1 MKTIPSTPSEP
12 AVGQKYWRSIDQL
25 QDTAE
30 FRQWLEREFPEGA
43 SEFTDPVSRR
53 NFVKIMS
60 ASFLLAGVG
69 LTGCRR
75 PEEHILP
82 FSKMPEGYTHGV
94 SQFYA
99 SAYPTRGTAI
109 PLVVRAHEGRPVKV
123 EGNAQHPLGGGGTD
137 QFAQASLLNLYDVD
151 RAQRFTKDGA
161 GVARETALDFLS
173 DLGKKS
179 VANKGEGLSFLLER
193 SSSPTRARVQKAIA
207 AKLPNAK
214 WFIYEPLD
222 FDISR
227 QAASLAFGKDVRP
240 YYKLAQA
247 KRILS
252 LDADFIG
259 AEEDA
264 YLNIRGFAKGRK
276 TKTAKDDMNRLYVVE
291 ALFSLTGANADHRLR
306 VPASAVLPIAAKIA
320 IAILSQKTGYSTVV
334 QALESLASKVKVDER
349 WITECAKDL
358 VEAGSHSVVLAGYNQ
373 PFAVHLIANAL
384 NLALGS
390 VGTVVDYLPAEEAVK
405 GSIQELAAALNAGE
419 VSTLVILGG
428 NPVYNAPAELNWA
441 AAQAKAG
448 TVIRLGYTED
458 ESFVKKGWNLPLAHY
473 LESWGDART
482 SDGTVVP
489 VQPLI
494 QPLFGGVTE
503 LEVLARVGGLAKTS
517 AYDLVRETFSALG
530 GGDENGW
537 RKFLHDGFLANTAS
551 SPVKVSLS
559 IGNVADVLSKAT
571 PLNAPSNSA
580 LEVVFHRSYSLD
592 DGRFANNGWMQETP
606 NPITKVVWDNV
617 VLVSPDTAKALGVGR
632 FNDNPAEGLDGLKG
646 EKEISQTP
654 TAVRGKFDNQVV
666 EVTVNG
672 KTVKGPIWIVPGM
685 ADNVIGLELGYGRP
699 DAGRIAKSQ
708 LVSGQIIPAGFNAY
722 VARTTSAAYIASGA
736 KLTGTTET
744 YPLASTQEHGVME
757 GRSIIREA
765 NLDQY
770 KKQPDFAKLMNLHPA
785 PVTPALKG
793 KVESAPSLYPNPL
806 DQWKDKAVH
815 QWGMAIDLSA
825 CVGCTACI
833 VACQSENNVPIVGK
847 DQVRRGREMSWLRL
861 DRYFAGDV
869 LNPQIAFQPMLC
881 QHCEAAPCENVCPV
895 NATAHDEEGLNVMA
909 YNRCVGTRYCS
920 NNCPYKVRRFNY
932 LDYNKRGLN
941 DLVGPFYRTPALP
954 TTQIEGEWAMTRW
967 WKSPENG
974 WREAEEWELLKLA
987 KNPDVSVRMRGV
999 MEKCSFC
1006 VQRIEG
1012 AKIAQKVKAR
1022 DTDNV
1027 AVPDGTIKTA
1037 CQQACPAEAIVF
1049 GNIKDPNSEVSQ
1061 WKKMDR
1067 DYSVL
1072 DFLLTK
1078 PRTTYLARIRNQNKS
1093 MPDYNEYP
1101 GTSQEWL
1108 KDRKGN
1114 ERNSFEAHGHAEHAG
1129 HEHAEPAAEGKETK
1143 KGAH

>member
-1 MKTIPSTPSEP
+1 
-12 AVGQKYWRSIDQL
+12 VGQKYWRSIDQL

-30 FRQWLEREFPEGA
+30 FRQWMEREFPEGA

-99 SAYPTRGTAI
+99 SAYPTRGSAV

-123 EGNAQHPLGGGGTD
+123 EGNADHPIGGGGTD
-137 QFAQASLLNLYDVD
+137 PFTQASLLNLYDVD

-179 VANKGEGLSFLLER
+179 VANKGEGVSFLLER
-193 SSSPTRARVQKAIA
+193 SSSPSRARVQKAIA

-227 QAASLAFGKDVRP
+227 QAASVAFGKDVRP
-240 YYKLAQA
+240 YYKLNQA

-259 AEEDA
+259 SEENA
-264 YLNIRGFAKGRK
+264 FVNIRGYAKGRK
-276 TKTAKDDMNRLYVVE
+276 TKTAADEMNRLYIVE
-291 ALFSLTGANADHRLR
+291 ALFSLTGANADHRLP

-320 IAILSQKTGYSTVV
+320 VAILGQKGGFGPIV
-334 QALESLASKVKVDER
+334 QALEPIAAQAKADEK

-358 VEAGSHSVVLAGYNQ
+358 VAEGKHSIVLAGYNQ

-384 NLALGS
+384 NIALGS
-390 VGTVVDYLPAEEAVK
+390 IGTVVEFLPAEEPVK
-405 GSIQELAAALNAGE
+405 GTIQELAASLNAGQ
-419 VSTLVILGG
+419 VSTLIILGG
-428 NPVYNAPAELNWA
+428 NPVYNAPADLKWS
-441 AAQAKAG
+441 AAQEKAG

-458 ESFVKKGWNLPLAHY
+458 ESFVKKGWHLPLAHY

-482 SDGTVVP
+482 ADGTLVP

-494 QPLFGGVTE
+494 QPLFGGITE

-517 AYDLVRETFSALG
+517 AYEIVRETFNGIAG
-530 GGDENGW
+530 ADENAW
-537 RKFLHDGFLANTAS
+537 RKFLHDGFLANSAAAA
-551 SPVKVSLS
+551 VNVSLNAAG
-559 IGNVADVLSKAT
+559 IGSALQNVKTL
-571 PLNAPSNSA
+571 PAPSGSA
-580 LEVVFHRSYSLD
+580 LEAVFHRSYSLD

-617 VLVSPDTAKALGVGR
+617 VLVSAKTAEALGVGK
-632 FNDNPAEGLDGLKG
+632 FDQEAMTPKAEL
-646 EKEISQTP
+646 
-654 TAVRGKFDNQVV
+654 GKFFNQVV
-666 EVTVNG
+666 EVTVG
-672 KTVKGPIWIVPGM
+672 GVTVKGPIWIVPGM
-685 ADNVIGLELGYGRP
+685 ADNVVGLELGYGRP
-699 DAGRIAKSQ
+699 AAGRIAKSQ
-708 LVSGQIIPAGFNAY
+708 LVDEKVVPAGFNAY
-722 VARTTSAAYIASGA
+722 VARTTAAAYIVPGVKVAA
-736 KLTGTTET
+736 TAET
-744 YPLASTQEHGVME
+744 YPVASTQEHGTLE

-765 NLDQY
+765 NLEQY

-793 KVESAPSLYPNPL
+793 KVDSAPSLYPNPL
-806 DQWKDKAVH
+806 DPWKDKAVH

-825 CVGCTACI
+825 CVGCNTCM

-847 DQVRRGREMSWLRL
+847 DQVRRGREMHWLRM

-869 LNPQIAFQPMLC
+869 LNPQIAYQPMLC

-932 LDYNKRGLN
+932 LDYNKRPLN
-941 DLVGPFYRTPALP
+941 DLVGPFYRTPMTAKV
-954 TTQIEGEWAMTRW
+954 EGEWAMTRW

-974 WREAEEWELLKLA
+974 WRSDEEWELLKLA

-999 MEKCSFC
+999 MEKCTFC

-1037 CQQACPAEAIVF
+1037 CQQACPADAIVF
-1049 GNIKDPNSEVSQ
+1049 GNIKDPNSEVSK
-1061 WKKMDR
+1061 WKKLDR

-1072 DFLLTK
+1072 EFLLTK
-1078 PRTTYLARIRNQNKS
+1078 PRTTYLARIRNQNSK
-1093 MPDYNEYP
+1093 MPDYKEFP
-1101 GTSQEWL
+1101 GTSQEWMT
-1108 KDRKGN
+1108 DREGH
-1114 ERNSFEAHGHAEHAG
+1114 ERNSFEAHGHGESHEGHDHAG
-1129 HEHAEPAAEGKETK
+1129 HEHGAEGKETK

>member
-12 AVGQKYWRSIDQL
+12 VVGQQYWRSIDQL

-43 SEFTDPVSRR
+43 SELTDPVSRR

-82 FSKMPEGYTHGV
+82 FSKMPENYTHGV
-94 SQFYA
+94 AQFYA

-109 PLVVRAHEGRPVKV
+109 PLVVKAHEGRPVKV
-123 EGNAQHPLGGGGTD
+123 EGNDKIPGTKGGTD
-137 QFAQASLLNLYDVD
+137 QFAQASVLNLYDVD
-151 RAQRFTKDGA
+151 RAKGFTKDGA
-161 GVARETALDFLS
+161 GIDRTVALDALS
-173 DLGKKS
+173 KLGTDAA
-179 VANKGEGLSFLLER
+179 ANGGAGLAFLLER
-193 SSSPTRARVQKAIA
+193 SSSPSRNRVQKAIA
-207 AKLPNAK
+207 AKLPQSK
-214 WFIYEPLD
+214 WFIYEPVD
-222 FDISR
+222 FDIHR
-227 QAASLAFGKDVRP
+227 QAATAVFGKEVRP
-240 YYKLAQA
+240 NYNLGEA

-252 LDADFIG
+252 LDCDFVG
-259 AEEDA
+259 NEEGGCSHI
-264 YLNIRGFAKGRK
+264 YGFAKGRK
-276 TKTAKDDMNRLYVVE
+276 TRTNKDDMNRLYTIE

-306 VPASAVLPIAAKIA
+306 APASAVLPIAAKIA
-320 IAILSQKTGYSTVV
+320 IAILGGKTGFNTVA
-334 QALESLASKVKVDER
+334 QALAPIAAQAKVDEK

-358 VEAGSHSVVLAGYNQ
+358 VSGGAQSVVLAGYQQ
-373 PFAVHLIANAL
+373 PLEVHLIAHVLNA
-384 NLALGS
+384 ALGAVS
-390 VGTVVDYLPAEEAVK
+390 VSYIPAEEPVK
-405 GSIQELAAALNAGE
+405 GTIKELADALNAGQ
-419 VSTLVILGG
+419 VTTLAILGG
-428 NPVYNAPAELNWA
+428 NPVYNAPADLNWA

-448 TVIRLGYTED
+448 TVIRLGHSAKD
-458 ESFVKKGWNLPLAHY
+458 ESFVTKGWNLPLAHY

-482 SDGTVVP
+482 SDGTLVP

-494 QPLFGGVTE
+494 QPLFGGITE
-503 LEVLARVGGLAKTS
+503 LEVLARLGGLAKTNP
-517 AYDLVRETFSALG
+517 YEIVRETFSLLG
-530 GGDENGW
+530 GNGENAW
-537 RKFLHDGFLANTAS
+537 RKFLHDGFLADSAAKATKVEVSNGNTADALKNA
-551 SPVKVSLS
+551 KVL
-559 IGNVADVLSKAT
+559 
-571 PLNAPSNSA
+571 PAPSQNA
-580 LEVVFHRSYSLD
+580 LEVVFHRSYSVD
-592 DGRFANNGWMQETP
+592 DGRFANNGWMQEIP
-606 NPITKVVWDNV
+606 NPITKIVWDNV
-617 VLVSPDTAKALGVGR
+617 VLMSPDTAKALGVGR
-632 FNDNPAEGLDGLKG
+632 FNDKTALGLGGWVSG

-654 TAVRGKFDNQVV
+654 TAERGKFFNQVV

-699 DAGRIAKSQ
+699 EAGRIAKSQ
-708 LVSGQIIPAGFNAY
+708 LVDNEVVPAGFNVY
-722 VARTTSAAYIASGA
+722 PVRTTNALHIASGA
-736 KLTGTTET
+736 KVALHLVNGKEVT
-744 YPLASTQEHGVME
+744 YPVASTQEHGTME

-765 NLDQY
+765 NLAQY
-770 KKQPDFAKLMNLHPA
+770 KKQPDFATLMNLHPA
-785 PVTPALKG
+785 PVSPALQAKG
-793 KVESAPSLYPNPL
+793 VKEAPSMYPNPL
-806 DQWKDKAVH
+806 DEWKDKAVH

-833 VACQSENNVPIVGK
+833 VACQSENNIPIVGK
-847 DQVRRGREMSWLRL
+847 DQVRRGREMHWLRL

-932 LDYNKRGLN
+932 LDYNKRPLN
-941 DLVGPFYRTPALP
+941 DLVGPRYRTPLTA
-954 TTQIEGEWAMTRW
+954 QVEGEWAMTRW
-967 WKSPENG
+967 WKSPEKG
-974 WREAEEWELLKLA
+974 WREDEEWELLKLA
-987 KNPDVSVRMRGV
+987 KNPDVTVRMRGI

-1037 CQQACPAEAIVF
+1037 CQQACPADAIAF
-1049 GNIKDPNSEVSQ
+1049 GNIKDPNSEVSK
-1061 WKKMDR
+1061 WKAQDR

-1078 PRTTYLARIRNQNKS
+1078 PRTTYLARIRNQNEK
-1093 MPDYNEYP
+1093 MPDYKEFP

-1108 KDRKGN
+1108 KR
-1114 ERNSFEAHGHAEHAG
+1114 ENSFEAHGHADHAG
-1129 HEHAEPAAEGKETK
+1129 HDHAEHAPKAVETK

>member
-1 MKTIPSTPSEP
+1 MKTTPSSPSEP

-99 SAYPTRGTAI
+99 SAYPTRGSAI
-109 PLVVRAHEGRPVKV
+109 PLVVRAHEGRPVKL
-123 EGNAQHPLGGGGTD
+123 EGNDKFTVGGGGTD

-151 RAQRFTKDGA
+151 RAQRFAKDGA
-161 GVARETALDFLS
+161 GVAREVALDFLS
-173 DLGKKS
+173 ATGKKA
-179 VANKGEGLSFLLER
+179 VENKGAGLSFLLER
-193 SSSPTRARVQKAIA
+193 SSSPSRVRLQKAIA
-207 AKLPNAK
+207 SKLPSAK
-214 WFIYEPLD
+214 WYIYEPID

-227 QAASLAFGKDVRP
+227 QAASVAFGKNVRP
-240 YYKLAQA
+240 YYKLGAA

-259 AEEDA
+259 AEEDT
-264 YLNIRGFAKGRK
+264 YLNVRGYAKGRK
-276 TKTAKDDMNRLYVVE
+276 TKSAKDEMNRLYVVE

-306 VPASAVLPIAAKIA
+306 VPSSSVLPIAAKIA
-320 IAILSQKTGYSTVV
+320 VAILSQKGGYDTVV
-334 QALESLASKVKVDER
+334 QALAPIAAKVKVEEK
-349 WITECAKDL
+349 WVTECAKDL
-358 VEAGSHSVVLAGYNQ
+358 VAEGKHSVVLAGYNQ
-373 PFAVHLIANAL
+373 PFSVHLIANAL

-390 VGTVVDYLPAEEAVK
+390 VGTVVDMLPAEEAVK
-405 GSIQELAAALNAGE
+405 GSIQELAASLNAGE
-419 VSTLVILGG
+419 VSTLAILGG
-428 NPVYNAPAELNWA
+428 NPVYNAPADLKWA
-441 AAQAKAG
+441 EAQAKAG

-458 ESFVKKGWNLPLAHY
+458 ESFVKKGWHLPLAHY

-482 SDGTVVP
+482 ADGTVVP

-494 QPLFGGVTE
+494 QPLFGGLTE
-503 LEVLARVGGLAKTS
+503 LEVLARLGGLAKTN
-517 AYDLVRETFSALG
+517 AHDIVRETFSELS
-530 GGDENGW
+530 GGDENAW
-537 RKFLHDGFLANTAS
+537 RKFLHDGLLEGSAAA
-551 SPVKVSLS
+551 PVSVSLS
-559 IGNVADVLSKAT
+559 NGNVADLLGKVQVL
-571 PLNAPSNSA
+571 PAPTASS
-580 LEVVFHRSYSLD
+580 LEVVFHRSYSMD

-606 NPITKVVWDNV
+606 NPITKITWDNV
-617 VLVSPDTAKALGVGR
+617 IIVSPETAKALGVGH
-632 FNDNPAEGLDGLKG
+632 FNENPALGVDGVKG
-646 EKEISQTP
+646 VKEISQTP
-654 TAVRGKFDNQVV
+654 SATRGKFDNQVV

-672 KTVKGPIWIVPGM
+672 VKVKGAIWIVPGM
-685 ADNVIGLELGYGRP
+685 ADNVVALELGYGRP
-699 DAGRIAKSQ
+699 AAGRIAKSQ
-708 LVSGQIIPAGFNAY
+708 KDTPAGFNAY
-722 VARTTSAAYIASGA
+722 VARTTAAPYIAAGA
-736 KLTGTTET
+736 KLAANGET
-744 YPLASTQEHGVME
+744 YPLACTQEHGVME

-765 NLDQY
+765 NLEQY
-770 KKQPDFAKLMNLHPA
+770 KKQPNFAELMNLHPA
-785 PVTPALKG
+785 PVSPALKEKG
-793 KVESAPSLYPNPL
+793 VDKAPSIYPNPL
-806 DQWKDKAVH
+806 DEWKDKAVH

-825 CVGCTACI
+825 CVGCTACL

-861 DRYFAGDV
+861 DRYFAGDL

-941 DLVGPFYRTPALP
+941 DLVGPFYRTPLTA
-954 TTQIEGEWAMTRW
+954 QVEGEWAMTRW

-1037 CQQACPAEAIVF
+1037 CQQACPADAIVF
-1049 GNIKDPNSEVSQ
+1049 GNIKDPHSEVSK
-1061 WKKMDR
+1061 WKSSDR
-1067 DYSVL
+1067 NYSVL

-1078 PRTTYLARIRNQNKS
+1078 PRTTYLARLRNQNKS

-1108 KDRKGN
+1108 NK
-1114 ERNSFEAHGHAEHAG
+1114 ENSFEGHGHAEHGAENHAG
-1129 HEHAEPAAEGKETK
+1129 HEHGAAAHEAK
-1143 KGAH
+1143 KGAE

>member
-1 MKTIPSTPSEP
+1 MKTIPPSQSEP
-12 AVGQKYWRSIDQL
+12 KSGQQYWRSLDQL
-25 QDTAE
+25 QDTPE

-43 SEFTDPVSRR
+43 SELTDPVSRR

-82 FSKMPEGYTHGV
+82 FSKMPEDYTHGV

-99 SAYPTRGTAI
+99 SAYPTRGSAI

-123 EGNAQHPLGGGGTD
+123 EGNDKLPGNKGGTD

-151 RAQRFTKDGA
+151 RAKRYTKDGA
-161 GVARETALDFLS
+161 GVDRVVALDALS
-173 DLGKKS
+173 KLGS
-179 VANKGEGLSFLLER
+179 DVVAKKGEGLSVLLER
-193 SSSPTRARVQKAIA
+193 SSSPSRARLLKALA
-207 AKLPNAK
+207 AKLPQAK
-214 WFIYEPLD
+214 WFTYEPVD
-222 FDISR
+222 FDIHR
-227 QAASLAFGKDVRP
+227 QAATAVFGKSVRP
-240 YYKLAQA
+240 NYHLGSA

-252 LDADFIG
+252 LDCDFIG
-259 AEEDA
+259 SEQDA
-264 YLNIRGFAKGRK
+264 YSLIHGFAKNRK
-276 TKTAKDDMNRLYVVE
+276 TKSNKDEMNRLYAVE
-291 ALFSLTGANADHRLR
+291 ALFTLTGANADHRLA
-306 VPASAVLPIAAKIA
+306 VKASSVLPIAAKIA
-320 IAILSQKTGYSTVV
+320 IAILGGNGAVA
-334 QALESLASKVKVDER
+334 QALAPIAAQAKVKEEWV
-349 WITECAKDL
+349 TECAKDL
-358 VEAGSHSVVLAGYNQ
+358 VEAGKESLVLAGYQQ
-373 PFAVHLIANAL
+373 PLEVHLIAHVLNA
-384 NLALGS
+384 ALGA
-390 VGTVVDYLPAEEAVK
+390 VGTTVSYLPANEAAT
-405 GSIQELAAALNAGE
+405 GTIQELTAALNAGS

-428 NPVYNAPAELNWA
+428 NPVYNAPADLNWS

-448 TVIRLGYTED
+448 TVVRLGYTED
-458 ESFVKKGWNLPLAHY
+458 ESFVKKGWHLPLAHY

-482 SDGTVVP
+482 ADGTVVP

-494 QPLFGGVTE
+494 QPLFGAVTE
-503 LEVLARVGGLAKTS
+503 LEVLARLGGLAKTNP
-517 AYDLVRETFSALG
+517 YDIVRETFTALD
-530 GGDENGW
+530 GGDENAW
-537 RKFLHDGFLANTAS
+537 RKFLHDGFLAGSADKS
-551 SPVKVSLS
+551 VAVSLGAGVAVAFKAVKVM
-559 IGNVADVLSKAT
+559 G
-571 PLNAPSNSA
+571 APSAND
-580 LEVVFHRSYSLD
+580 LEVVFQRSYSLD

-617 VLVSPDTAKALGVGR
+617 VLLSPATATALGVGS
-632 FNDNPAEGLDGLKG
+632 FDTKAK
-646 EKEISQTP
+646 TP
-654 TAVRGKFDNQVV
+654 TAVRGKFDNELV
-666 EVTVNG
+666 EVTIG
-672 KTVKGPIWIVPGM
+672 KATVKGPVWIVPGM

-708 LVSGQIIPAGFNAY
+708 QDIPAGFNVY
-722 VARTTSAAYIASGA
+722 PARTTSAMYIAAGA
-736 KLTGTTET
+736 KAAKSSGT
-744 YPLASTQEHGVME
+744 YPVASTQEHGTME

-765 NLDQY
+765 NLEQY

-785 PVTPALKG
+785 PVSPALGVK
-793 KVESAPSLYPNPL
+793 EAPSLYPNPL

-825 CVGCTACI
+825 CVGCTACL

-847 DQVRRGREMSWLRL
+847 DQVRRGREMHWIRL

-869 LNPQIAFQPMLC
+869 TNPQIAFQPMLC

-941 DLVGPFYRTPALP
+941 DLVGPFYRTPLTA
-954 TTQIEGEWAMTRW
+954 TVNGEWAMSRW

-974 WREAEEWELLKLA
+974 WREDEEWELLKLA

-1027 AVPDGTIKTA
+1027 TVPDGVIKTA
-1037 CQQACPAEAIVF
+1037 CQQACPADAIVF
-1049 GNIKDPNSEVSQ
+1049 GNIKDPHSEVSK
-1061 WKKMDR
+1061 WKAQDR

-1072 DFLLTK
+1072 EFLLTK
-1078 PRTTYLARIRNQNKS
+1078 PRTTYLARLRNQNPK
-1093 MPDYNEYP
+1093 MPDYKEYSA
-1101 GTSQEWL
+1101 TSQEWL
-1108 KDRKGN
+1108 DKH
-1114 ERNSFEAHGHAEHAG
+1114 NSFEGHGHGEHGAG
-1129 HEHAEPAAEGKETK
+1129 EHEHAAHGAEAHEAK
-1143 KGAH
+1143 KGAE

>member
-12 AVGQKYWRSIDQL
+12 VVGQQYWRSIDQL

-82 FSKMPEGYTHGV
+82 FSKMPEDYVHGV
-94 SQFYA
+94 AQFYA

-109 PLVVRAHEGRPVKV
+109 PLVVKAHEGRPVKV
-123 EGNAQHPLGGGGTD
+123 EGNSQLPGSKGGTD

-151 RAQRFTKDGA
+151 RAKRFTKDGA
-161 GVARETALDFLS
+161 GIERNAALDALS
-173 DLGKKS
+173 KLGAEA
-179 VANKGEGLSFLLER
+179 VATQGKGMAFLLER
-193 SSSPTRARVQKAIA
+193 SSSPSRNRVQQAIA
-207 AKLPNAK
+207 AKLPQAK
-214 WFIYEPLD
+214 WFVYEPVD
-222 FDISR
+222 FDVQR
-227 QAASLAFGKDVRP
+227 QAATAVFGKEVRP
-240 YYKLAQA
+240 HYQLAEA
-247 KRILS
+247 KRILT
-252 LDADFIG
+252 LDCDFIG
-259 AEEDA
+259 NEQDA
-264 YLNIRGFAKGRK
+264 YSLIHGFAKNRK
-276 TKTAKDDMNRLYVVE
+276 TKSNKDEMNRLYTVE
-291 ALFSLTGANADHRLR
+291 ALFTLTGANADHRLR

-320 IAILSQKTGYSTVV
+320 VAILGAKSGFTTIA
-334 QALESLASKVKVDER
+334 QALEPIAAQAKVDQK
-349 WITECAKDL
+349 WVNECAKDL
-358 VEAGSHSVVLAGYNQ
+358 VEGGKSSLILAGYQQ
-373 PFAVHLIANAL
+373 PLEVHLIAHVLNA
-384 NLALGS
+384 ALGA
-390 VGTVVDYLPAEEAVK
+390 VGTTVSYLTADEPVR
-405 GSIQELAAALNAGE
+405 GTIQELAAALNAGE
-419 VSTLVILGG
+419 VTTLAILGG
-428 NPVYNAPAELNWA
+428 NPVYNAPADLNWS

-458 ESFVKKGWNLPLAHY
+458 ESFVKKGWHLPLAHY

-482 SDGTVVP
+482 SDGTLVP

-494 QPLFGGVTE
+494 QPLFGGITE
-503 LEVLARVGGLAKTS
+503 LEVLARLGGLAKTS
-517 AYDLVRETFSALG
+517 AYDIVRETFSALG
-530 GGDENGW
+530 SSSENAW
-537 RKFLHDGFLANTAS
+537 RKFLHDGFLADSAAKAVTVSVSLGNTADALKNA
-551 SPVKVSLS
+551 KVL
-559 IGNVADVLSKAT
+559 
-571 PLNAPSNSA
+571 PAPSQNA
-580 LEVVFHRSYSLD
+580 FEVVFHRSYSVD

-606 NPITKVVWDNV
+606 NPITKVTWDNV
-617 VLVSPDTAKALGVGR
+617 VLMSPDTAKALGVGR
-632 FNDNPAEGLDGLKG
+632 FNDKSALGLGGLISG

-654 TAVRGKFDNQVV
+654 SAERGKFYNEIVD
-666 EVTVNG
+666 VTVGG
-672 KTVKGPIWIVPGM
+672 KTVSGPIWIVPGM

-699 DAGRIAKSQ
+699 EAGRIARSQ
-708 LVSGQIIPAGFNAY
+708 KAAAGFNVY
-722 VARTTSAAYIASGA
+722 PVRTTNALHIAAGA
-736 KLTGTTET
+736 KVAKNTTAEP
-744 YPLASTQEHGVME
+744 YEIASTQEHGVME

-785 PVTPALKG
+785 PITPALQG
-793 KVESAPSLYPNPL
+793 KVKEAPSLYPNPL
-806 DQWKDKAVH
+806 DEWKDKAVH

-825 CVGCTACI
+825 CVGCTACV

-881 QHCEAAPCENVCPV
+881 QHCEAAPCESVCPV

-932 LDYNKRGLN
+932 LDYNKRGLE
-941 DLVGPFYRTPALP
+941 DLVGPHYRTPMTA
-954 TTQIEGEWAMTRW
+954 QVEGEWAMTRW
-967 WKSPENG
+967 WKSPEKG
-974 WREAEEWELLKLA
+974 WRSDEEWELLKLA
-987 KNPDVSVRMRGV
+987 KNPDVTVRMRGI

-1022 DTDNV
+1022 DTDAV

-1037 CQQACPAEAIVF
+1037 CQQACPADAIVF
-1049 GNIKDPNSEVSQ
+1049 GNIKDPNSEVSK
-1061 WKKMDR
+1061 WKAQDR

-1093 MPDYNEYP
+1093 MPDYKEFP

-1108 KDRKGN
+1108 NKH
-1114 ERNSFEAHGHAEHAG
+1114 NSFEAHGHADHAG
-1129 HEHAEPAAEGKETK
+1129 HDHAEHAPKAGETK

>member
-1 MKTIPSTPSEP
+1 MKTIPPTHTEP
-12 AVGQKYWRSIDQL
+12 KSGQQYWRSMDQL
-25 QDTAE
+25 QDTPE

-43 SEFTDPVSRR
+43 SEFVDPVSRR

-82 FSKMPEGYTHGV
+82 FSKMPEDYTHGV

-99 SAYPTRGTAI
+99 SAYPTRGSAI

-123 EGNAQHPLGGGGTD
+123 EGNSQIPGSKGGTD

-161 GVARETALDFLS
+161 GVDRNVALDALNK
-173 DLGKKS
+173 LG
-179 VANKGEGLSFLLER
+179 ADMAATKGAGLSFLLER
-193 SSSPTRARVQKAIA
+193 SSSPSRSRLIKAIST
-207 AKLPNAK
+207 KLPQAK
-214 WFIYEPLD
+214 WYIYEPVD
-222 FDISR
+222 FYIHR
-227 QAASLAFGKDVRP
+227 QAASTVFGKSVRP
-240 YYKLAQA
+240 DYQLGAA

-252 LDADFIG
+252 LDCDFIG
-259 AEEDA
+259 NEQDA
-264 YLNIRGFAKGRK
+264 YALIHGFTKNRK
-276 TKTAKDDMNRLYVVE
+276 TKTAHDDMNRLYAVE
-291 ALFSLTGANADHRLR
+291 ALYSLTGANADHRMR
-306 VPASAVLPIAAKIA
+306 TAASNVLPIAAKIA
-320 IAILSQKTGYSTVV
+320 VAILSQKSGYSAVV
-334 QALESLASKVKVDER
+334 QALEPIASQGKADDK

-358 VEAGSHSVVLAGYNQ
+358 VAGGKESLILAGYQQ
-373 PFAVHLIANAL
+373 PLEVHLMAHVLNA
-384 NLALGS
+384 ALGA
-390 VGTVVDYLPAEEAVK
+390 VGTTVNYLPAVEPVK
-405 GSIQELAAALNAGE
+405 GTIQELAASLNAGD

-428 NPVYNAPAELNWA
+428 NPVYNAPADLGWA

-458 ESFVKKGWNLPLAHY
+458 ESFVKKGWHLPLAHY

-482 SDGTVVP
+482 SDGTLVP

-503 LEVLARVGGLAKTS
+503 LEVLARIGGQSKTNP
-517 AYDLVRETFSALG
+517 YDIVRETFSALD
-530 GGDENGW
+530 GGDENAW
-537 RKFLHDGFLANTAS
+537 RKFLHDGYLAGS
-551 SPVKVSLS
+551 SAKSVTVTLSTGIAAALKGAKVL
-559 IGNVADVLSKAT
+559 
-571 PLNAPSNSA
+571 PAPSQNA

-592 DGRFANNGWMQETP
+592 DGRFANNGWLQETP
-606 NPITKVVWDNV
+606 NPITKVTWDNV
-617 VLVSPDTAKALGVGR
+617 IIVSPETAKALGVGR
-632 FNDNPAEGLDGLKG
+632 FNENNALGLAGWVSG

-654 TAVRGKFDNQVV
+654 SASHGRFDNQVV
-666 EVTVNG
+666 EVSVNG

-685 ADNVIGLELGYGRP
+685 ADNVVALELGYGRP

-708 LVSGQIIPAGFNAY
+708 KDTPAGFNAY
-722 VARTTSAAYIASGA
+722 VARTSSTLYIAPGA

-744 YPLASTQEHGVME
+744 YPVASTQEHGVME

-770 KKQPDFAKLMNLHPA
+770 KKQPDFATLMNLHPA
-785 PVTPALKG
+785 PVSPALKEKG
-793 KVESAPSLYPNPL
+793 VTEAPSLYANPL
-806 DQWKDKAVH
+806 DAWKDKAVH

-825 CVGCTACI
+825 CVGCTACL

-847 DQVRRGREMSWLRL
+847 DQVRRGREMSWIRM
-861 DRYFAGDV
+861 DRYFAGDL

-932 LDYNKRGLN
+932 LDYNKRPLN
-941 DLVGPFYRTPALP
+941 DLVGPHYRTPLTA
-954 TTQIEGEWAMTRW
+954 TVNGEWAMSRW
-967 WKSPENG
+967 WKSPERG
-974 WREAEEWELLKLA
+974 WREDEEWELLKLA

-1037 CQQACPAEAIVF
+1037 CQQACPADAIAF
-1049 GNIKDPNSEVSQ
+1049 GNIKDPNSEVSK
-1061 WKKMDR
+1061 WKAMDR

-1078 PRTTYLARIRNQNKS
+1078 PRTTYLARIRNQNKA
-1093 MPDYNEYP
+1093 MPDYQEFP

-1108 KDRKGN
+1108 NKH
-1114 ERNSFEAHGHAEHAG
+1114 NSFEAHGHEEHAG
-1129 HEHAEPAAEGKETK
+1129 HDHAEHATTTEETK

>member
-1 MKTIPSTPSEP
+1 MKTIPPSKPETQT
-12 AVGQKYWRSIDQL
+12 GQQYWRSLDQL

-82 FSKMPEGYTHGV
+82 FSKMPEDYVHGV
-94 SQFYA
+94 AQYFA
-99 SAYPTRGTAI
+99 SAYPTRGAAI
-109 PLVVRAHEGRPVKV
+109 PLVVKAHEGRPVKV
-123 EGNAQHPLGGGGTD
+123 EGNSQLPGNKGGTD

-151 RAQRFTKDGA
+151 RAKRFTKDGA
-161 GVARETALDFLS
+161 GIDRNAALDALS
-173 DLGKKS
+173 KIGVDAA
-179 VANKGEGLSFLLER
+179 ANKGAGLAFLLER
-193 SSSPTRARVQKAIA
+193 SSSPSRNRVQKAIA
-207 AKLPNAK
+207 AKLPQAK
-214 WFIYEPLD
+214 WFVYEPVD
-222 FDISR
+222 FDVQR
-227 QAASLAFGKDVRP
+227 QSASLVFNREVRP
-240 YYKLAQA
+240 HYQLAEA
-247 KRILS
+247 KRILT
-252 LDADFIG
+252 LDCDFIG
-259 AEEDA
+259 NEQDA
-264 YLNIRGFAKGRK
+264 YSLIHGFAKNRK
-276 TKTAKDDMNRLYVVE
+276 TKSNKDDMNRLYTVE
-291 ALFSLTGANADHRLR
+291 ALFTLTGANADHRLR

-320 IAILSQKTGYSTVV
+320 VAILSQQSGFSTVV
-334 QALESLASKVKVDER
+334 QALEPIAAQGKVDEK

-358 VEAGSHSVVLAGYNQ
+358 VAGGKSSLILAGYQQ
-373 PFAVHLIANAL
+373 PMEVHLIAHVLNA
-384 NLALGS
+384 ALGA
-390 VGTVVDYLPAEEAVK
+390 VGTTVSYLPADEPVR
-405 GSIQELAAALNAGE
+405 GTIQELAAALNAGE
-419 VSTLVILGG
+419 VTTLAILGG
-428 NPVYNAPAELNWA
+428 NPVYNAPADLNWS

-458 ESFVKKGWNLPLAHY
+458 ESFVKKGWHLPLAHY

-482 SDGTVVP
+482 SDGTLVP

-494 QPLFGGVTE
+494 QPLFGGITE
-503 LEVLARVGGLAKTS
+503 LEVLARLGGLAKTS
-517 AYDLVRETFSALG
+517 AYDIVRETFSAIG
-530 GGDENGW
+530 SGSENAW
-537 RKFLHDGFLANTAS
+537 RKFLHDGFLADSAAKAVTVSVSLGNTADALKNA
-551 SPVKVSLS
+551 KVL
-559 IGNVADVLSKAT
+559 
-571 PLNAPSNSA
+571 PAPSQNA
-580 LEVVFHRSYSLD
+580 LEVVFHRSYSVD

-606 NPITKVVWDNV
+606 NPITKVTWDNV
-617 VLVSPDTAKALGVGR
+617 VLMSPDTAKALGVGR
-632 FNDNPAEGLDGLKG
+632 FNDKDALGLGGLVSG

-654 TAVRGKFDNQVV
+654 SAERGKFYNEIVD
-666 EVTVNG
+666 VTVGN
-672 KTVKGPIWIVPGM
+672 KTVSGPIWIVPGM

-699 DAGRIAKSQ
+699 DAGRIARSQ
-708 LVSGQIIPAGFNAY
+708 KAAAGFNVY
-722 VARTTSAAYIASGA
+722 PVRTTNALHIAAGA
-736 KLTGTTET
+736 KVAKNTTAEP
-744 YPLASTQEHGVME
+744 YEIASTQEHGVME

-785 PVTPALKG
+785 PVTPALRAKG
-793 KVESAPSLYPNPL
+793 VKEAPSLYPNPL
-806 DQWKDKAVH
+806 DEWKDKAVH

-825 CVGCTACI
+825 CVGCTACL

-932 LDYNKRGLN
+932 LDYNKRGLD
-941 DLVGPFYRTPALP
+941 DLVGPHYRTPMTA
-954 TTQIEGEWAMTRW
+954 QVEGEWAMTRW
-967 WKSPENG
+967 WKSPEKG
-974 WREAEEWELLKLA
+974 WRSDEEWELLKLA

-1037 CQQACPAEAIVF
+1037 CQQACPADAIVF
-1049 GNIKDPNSEVSQ
+1049 GNIKDPNSEVSK
-1061 WKKMDR
+1061 WKALDR

-1078 PRTTYLARIRNQNKS
+1078 PRTTYLARIRNQNKA
-1093 MPDYNEYP
+1093 MPDYKEFP

-1108 KDRKGN
+1108 NKH
-1114 ERNSFEAHGHAEHAG
+1114 NSFEAHGHADHGDHAHDSKG
-1129 HEHAEPAAEGKETK
+1129 HETK

>member
-1 MKTIPSTPSEP
+1 MKTIPPSQPEP
-12 AVGQKYWRSIDQL
+12 EVGQKYWRSIDQL

-43 SEFTDPVSRR
+43 SEFTDGVSRR

-123 EGNAQHPLGGGGTD
+123 EGNSQHPIGGGTD

-193 SSSPTRARVQKAIA
+193 SSSPSRARVQKAIA

-227 QAASLAFGKDVRP
+227 EAASLAFGKNVRP
-240 YYKLAQA
+240 YYQLANA

-259 AEEDA
+259 GEEDT

-276 TKTAKDDMNRLYVVE
+276 TKTAADDMNRLYVVE
-291 ALFSLTGANADHRLR
+291 ALFSLTGASADHRMR

-320 IAILSQKTGYSTVV
+320 VAILGQKSGYGTIVK
-334 QALESLASKVKVDER
+334 ALEPIASQAKADEK

-358 VEAGSHSVVLAGYNQ
+358 VAEGKHSVVLAGYNQ

-390 VGTVVDYLPAEEAVK
+390 VGTVVQYLPAEEAVK
-405 GSIQELAAALNAGE
+405 GSIQELAASLNAGA

-428 NPVYNAPAELNWA
+428 NPVYNAPADLKWSE
-441 AAQAKAG
+441 AQAKAG

-458 ESFVKKGWNLPLAHY
+458 ESFVKKGWHLPLAHY

-482 SDGTVVP
+482 SDGTLVP

-503 LEVLARVGGLAKTS
+503 LEVLARLGGLAKTS
-517 AYDLVRETFSALG
+517 AYDIVRDTFSAIS
-530 GGDENGW
+530 GGDENAW
-537 RKFLHDGFLANTAS
+537 RKFLHDGFLANSAS
-551 SPVKVSLS
+551 SPVSVSLS
-559 IGNVADVLSKAT
+559 VGNLADVLDKT
-571 PLNAPSNSA
+571 KPLTAPSQSA
-580 LEVVFHRSYSLD
+580 LEVVFHRSCSLD

-632 FNDNPAEGLDGLKG
+632 FNDNPAEGLAGLKG

-699 DAGRIAKSQ
+699 AAGRIAKSQ
-708 LVSGQIIPAGFNAY
+708 QDVPAGFNAY

-736 KLTGTTET
+736 KLTGTAET
-744 YPLASTQEHGVME
+744 YPVASTQEHGVME

-765 NLDQY
+765 NLEQY
-770 KKQPDFAKLMNLHPA
+770 KKQPDFAKLMNLHAA

-793 KVESAPSLYPNPL
+793 KVTSAPSLYPNPL
-806 DQWKDKAVH
+806 DAWKDKAVH

-825 CVGCTACI
+825 CVGCTACV

-847 DQVRRGREMSWLRL
+847 DQVRRGREMAWLRL
-861 DRYFAGDV
+861 DRYFAGDL

-932 LDYNKRGLN
+932 LDYNKRPLN
-941 DLVGPFYRTPALP
+941 DLVGPFYRTPMTA
-954 TTQIEGEWAMTRW
+954 TVEGEWAMSRW
-967 WKSPENG
+967 WKSPERG
-974 WREAEEWELLKLA
+974 WREDEEWELLKLA
-987 KNPDVSVRMRGV
+987 KNPDVTVRMRGV

-1049 GNIKDPNSEVSQ
+1049 GNIKDPNSEVSK
-1061 WKKMDR
+1061 WKKLDR

-1078 PRTTYLARIRNQNKS
+1078 PRTTYLARLRNPNPALLGKEEKDQ
-1093 MPDYNEYP
+1093 YP
-1101 GTSQEWL
+1101 GSSQEWL
-1108 KDRKGN
+1108 EKG
-1114 ERNSFEAHGHAEHAG
+1114 NSFEGHGHAEHGAESPAG
-1129 HEHAEPAAEGKETK
+1129 HEHGAAAHEAK
-1143 KGAH
+1143 KGAE

>member
-1 MKTIPSTPSEP
+1 MKTIPPSKPETQT
-12 AVGQKYWRSIDQL
+12 GQQYWRSLDQL

-82 FSKMPEGYTHGV
+82 FSKMPEDYVHGV
-94 SQFYA
+94 AQFYA

-109 PLVVRAHEGRPVKV
+109 PLVVKAHEGRPVKV
-123 EGNAQHPLGGGGTD
+123 EGNSQLPGSKGGTD
-137 QFAQASLLNLYDVD
+137 QFAQASILNLYDVD
-151 RAQRFTKDGA
+151 RAKGFTKDDA
-161 GVARETALDFLS
+161 GIDRNAALDALS
-173 DLGKKS
+173 KLGADAATTEGK
-179 VANKGEGLSFLLER
+179 GLSFLLER
-193 SSSPTRARVQKAIA
+193 SSSPSRNRLQKAIA
-207 AKLPNAK
+207 AKLPQAK
-214 WFIYEPLD
+214 WFVYEPVD
-222 FDISR
+222 FDVQR
-227 QAASLAFGKDVRP
+227 QAATAVFGKEVRP
-240 YYKLAQA
+240 HYQLAEA
-247 KRILS
+247 KRILT
-252 LDADFIG
+252 LDCDFIG
-259 AEEDA
+259 NEQDA
-264 YLNIRGFAKGRK
+264 YSHIYGFAKNRK
-276 TKTAKDDMNRLYVVE
+276 TKSNKDEMNRLYTVE
-291 ALFSLTGANADHRLR
+291 ALFTLTGANADHRLP
-306 VPASAVLPIAAKIA
+306 VAASAVLPIAAKIA
-320 IAILSQKTGYSTVV
+320 VAILGAKSGFSAIA
-334 QALESLASKVKVDER
+334 QALEPIAAQAKVDQK
-349 WITECAKDL
+349 WVNECAKDL
-358 VEAGSHSVVLAGYNQ
+358 VDGGKHSVILAGYQQ
-373 PFAVHLIANAL
+373 PLAVHLIAHVLNA
-384 NLALGS
+384 ALGA
-390 VGTVVDYLPAEEAVK
+390 VGTTVSYLPADEPVR
-405 GSIQELAAALNAGE
+405 GTIQELAAALNAGE
-419 VSTLVILGG
+419 VTTLAILGG
-428 NPVYNAPAELNWA
+428 NPVYNAPADLNWA

-448 TVIRLGYTED
+448 TVIRLGHSAKD
-458 ESFVKKGWNLPLAHY
+458 ESFVTKGWNLPLAHY

-482 SDGTVVP
+482 ADGTLVP

-494 QPLFGGVTE
+494 QPLFGGITE
-503 LEVLARVGGLAKTS
+503 LEVLARLGGLAKTS
-517 AYDLVRETFSALG
+517 AYDIVRETFSTLG
-530 GGDENGW
+530 SSSENAW
-537 RKFLHDGFLANTAS
+537 RKFLHDGFLADSA
-551 SPVKVSLS
+551 
-559 IGNVADVLSKAT
+559 AKAT
-571 PLNAPSNSA
+571 TVSVNLASTADALKIAKVLPAPSQNA

-606 NPITKVVWDNV
+606 NPITKVAWDNV
-617 VLVSPDTAKALGVGR
+617 VLVSPTTATALGVGK
-632 FNDNPAEGLDGLKG
+632 FDTESK
-646 EKEISQTP
+646 TP
-654 TAVRGKFDNQVV
+654 TAERGKFYNQVV
-666 EVTVNG
+666 EVAVNG

-708 LVSGQIIPAGFNAY
+708 LVNDEVVPAGFNVY
-722 VARTTSAAYIASGA
+722 VARTTNALHIASGA
-736 KLTGTTET
+736 KLSGTTET
-744 YPLASTQEHGVME
+744 YPVASTQEHGVME

-770 KKQPDFAKLMNLHPA
+770 QKQPDFAKLMNLHPA
-785 PVTPALKG
+785 PITPALQG
-793 KVESAPSLYPNPL
+793 KVKEAPSLYPNPL
-806 DQWKDKAVH
+806 DEWKDKAVH

-825 CVGCTACI
+825 CVGCTACV

-932 LDYNKRGLN
+932 LDFNKRPLN
-941 DLVGPFYRTPALP
+941 DLVGPHYRTPMTA
-954 TTQIEGEWAMTRW
+954 QVEGEWAMTRW
-967 WKSPENG
+967 WKSPEKG
-974 WREAEEWELLKLA
+974 WRTDEEWELLKLA

-1022 DTDNV
+1022 DTDAV

-1037 CQQACPAEAIVF
+1037 CQQACPADAIVF

-1061 WKKMDR
+1061 WKAQDR

-1072 DFLLTK
+1072 EFLLTK

-1093 MPDYNEYP
+1093 MPDYQEFP
-1101 GTSQEWL
+1101 GTSTEWL
-1108 KDRKGN
+1108 DKH
-1114 ERNSFEAHGHAEHAG
+1114 NSFEAHGHADHAG
-1129 HEHAEPAAEGKETK
+1129 HDHAEHAPKAEETK